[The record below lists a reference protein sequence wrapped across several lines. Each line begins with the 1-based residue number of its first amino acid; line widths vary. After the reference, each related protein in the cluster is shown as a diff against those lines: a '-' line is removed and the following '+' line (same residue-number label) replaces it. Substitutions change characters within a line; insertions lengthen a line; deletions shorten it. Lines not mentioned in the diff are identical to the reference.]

1 MHERHFPPSLPVLPG
16 ADGATAAGAVEPRG
30 SLRNALGSNRRRR
43 RPSSSK
49 RHDGEMTEMEFEVY
63 KDNGGQ
69 FHWRLMDD
77 GVRVALSAVT
87 FTSSEDA
94 LRAAQD
100 VHLHAAS
107 ATGAGT

>member
-1 MHERHFPPSLPVLPG
+1 
-16 ADGATAAGAVEPRG
+16 
-30 SLRNALGSNRRRR
+30 
-43 RPSSSK
+43 
-49 RHDGEMTEMEFEVY
+49 MEFEIY
-63 KDNGGQ
+63 KDNGGE
-69 FHWRLMDD
+69 FHWRLMND

-94 LRAAQD
+94 LRAAED